1 MEFAVIG
8 IEITGTDAVI
18 RRLGDMP
25 GKITTAA
32 KSSLDAWATQLA
44 GYIKSDKLSGDPLN
58 RRRDRLSSSVHPM
71 SNQSADSVS
80 AGAGGGAGVP
90 YAHIHEYGGVINHP
104 GGTAF
109 FMSALL
115 GRAFFVSNAS
125 YIANARALPRTQ
137 PHTINMPE
145 RSYMRSAFREQ
156 APDGIAQ
163 LRAAVRE
170 AIA

>member
-1 MEFAVIG
+1 MISLQ
-8 IEITGTDAVI
+8 ITGTDAVV

-32 KSSLDAWATQLA
+32 KSSLDAWAQQLA

-58 RRRDRLSSSVHPM
+58 RRSGRLSSSVHPM
-71 SNQSADSVS
+71 SSQSADSVS
-80 AGAGGGAGVP
+80 GGAGGGAGVP

-109 FMSALL
+109 FISKLL
-115 GRAFFVSNAS
+115 GGHAFFVSNAS
-125 YIANARALPRTQ
+125 SLAASLPRTQ
-137 PHTINMPE
+137 PHSIPMPE

-163 LRAAVRE
+163 LRAAVKE